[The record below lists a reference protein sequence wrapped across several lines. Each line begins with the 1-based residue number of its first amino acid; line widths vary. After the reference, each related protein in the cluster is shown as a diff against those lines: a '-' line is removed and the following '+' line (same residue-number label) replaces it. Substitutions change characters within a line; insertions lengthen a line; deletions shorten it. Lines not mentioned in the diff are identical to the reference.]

1 VFPALLSFAMEPS
14 RGVVEIPTLGG
25 VGISLLSLPLVV
37 VAWRVL
43 TSSRIDSRSG
53 WCSRGGIVR

>member
-1 VFPALLSFAMEPS
+1 MEPS